1 MAYKL
6 IAIDLDGTLLNENN
20 QIPQRVKHAIHKAMA
35 KGAYVVLSTG
45 RTRKGAIRFYEELG
59 LDTLLI
65 ISGGAEVFE
74 PVSGHMVFSRP
85 VDPVL
90 VKELLHYAYDNGI
103 HAQVYIDGELVYR
116 ERNKYSDAYEV
127 PYGFSGI
134 VIEDI
139 LTRDFITPKVLFVT
153 EPENVARIQKETAKL
168 FPMLKSMNSYPSYV
182 EFASPEISKGEALKF
197 VAEHYH
203 ISREEIIAIGDT
215 QIDISMIDYAG
226 LGVAVA
232 NAVPEALSA
241 ADIVCRS
248 NEDGGVADVI
258 EQYILGGKA

>member
-6 IAIDLDGTLLNENN
+6 IAIDLDGTLLNEKS
-20 QIPQRVKHAIHKAMA
+20 QIPQRVKNAIHSAMA
-35 KGAYVVLSTG
+35 KGAYVVLCTG
-45 RTRKGAIRFYEELG
+45 RIKKGAIRFHEELG

-65 ISGGAEVFE
+65 LSGGAEVFDAA
-74 PVSGHMVFSRP
+74 SGHMVFSHP
-85 VDPVL
+85 VDPAL
-90 VKELLHYAYDNGI
+90 VKGLLHYAYDNNI

-127 PYGFSGI
+127 PYGFKGLEI
-134 VIEDI
+134 KDI
-139 LTRDFITPKVLFVT
+139 LTREFTTPKVLFVI
-153 EPENVARIQKETAKL
+153 EPERIERIQKETAKL
-168 FPMLKSMNSYPSYV
+168 FPMLKSMNSYPTYL
-182 EFASPEISKGEALKF
+182 EFVSPDISKGEALKF

-203 ISREEIIAIGDT
+203 ISREEIIAVGDT
-215 QIDISMIDYAG
+215 QIDISMIEYAG

-232 NAVPEALSA
+232 NAVPAALRA

-258 EQYILGGKA
+258 EQYMLGGTE